1 VCKDVARLAVAG
13 KTKWCHS
20 AGCLG
25 DGAGAKRIK
34 ACRVKLGASRG
45 HVLVP
50 SVSSELPDIGDDIL
64 VELHVDTHLQ
74 SDHGLV
80 NRQGA
85 ENSIFEPECC
95 VPWFLNNE
103 TGSNPFY
110 SNKKEE
116 RDRDD
121 CI

>member
-1 VCKDVARLAVAG
+1 MLQDWQLLEKPN
-13 KTKWCHS
+13 
-20 AGCLG
+20 
-25 DGAGAKRIK
+25 GAIVLDAWAMELERKG
-34 ACRVKLGASRG
+34 SRHVELSLEPQGG

-50 SVSSELPDIGDDIL
+50 SVSSELLDIGDDIL

-95 VPWFLNNE
+95 VPWFLNNQ